1 MKPIKNILLFTFS
14 FLLFNSSFSQDPQ
27 FTQTFA
33 GMTYTNPSFC
43 GSDTSGTFYIAHRN
57 QWPKLS
63 GTYQT
68 TIAGWQQYISQL
80 NSYAGLHYLYDISGA
95 MTTHRFSTVYAQNIK
110 IKKLLLRPSI
120 EATIFQKSIDWSQL
134 TFGDMIDPRR
144 GFVYQ
149 TGAVPI
155 GGSIS
160 NVDFSAG
167 LLANFYNISL
177 GISMHHLTE
186 PDESLIYGNSLLPMK
201 IGFHAGYDI
210 LYMYGNNL
218 IFNFQ
223 PYLIFYNQAQFK
235 NLNFGLNTKVND
247 FLLGFNYRRN
257 DSYAFMAGFTK
268 WKARI
273 SYSYEIT
280 NSNLGNENTGGTHE
294 FTLSYRFWKCK
305 AHKKYLKGNI
315 NAFDLS

>member
-1 MKPIKNILLFTFS
+1 MYTFS
-14 FLLFNSSFSQDPQ
+14 FAQDPQ
-27 FTQTFA
+27 FTQSFA
-33 GMTYTNPSFC
+33 GMSYNNPSFT
-43 GSDTSGTFYIAHRN
+43 GSDTSGVVYIAHRN

-95 MTTHRFSTVYAQNIK
+95 MTTHRFSIVYAQNIK

-144 GFVYQ
+144 GFVYS
-149 TGAVPI
+149 TGDVPR

-160 NVDFSAG
+160 NIDFSAG

-177 GISMHHLTE
+177 GISVHHLTE
-186 PDESLIYGNSLLPMK
+186 PNEALMTGNSPLPMK
-201 IGFHAGYDI
+201 FGFQAGY
-210 LYMYGNNL
+210 
-218 IFNFQ
+218 NFAYLTPWFFTVIQ

-247 FLLGFNYRRN
+247 FLFGFNYRRN

-273 SYSYEIT
+273 SYCYEIT
-280 NSNLGNENTGGTHE
+280 NSTLGNKNTGGTHE
-294 FTLSYRFWKCK
+294 FTLAYRFWKCK
-305 AHKKYLKGNI
+305 AHKKYLKGNL